1 MSPPPEV
8 TLQLRRV
15 VDDVRGMVESAAW
28 HASNLKCY
36 KTRTQKAQQEHKA
49 IAEEAKFE
57 SHAAHVAT

>member
-36 KTRTQKAQQEHKA
+36 KTRTRLRIGSVVKGGPDGVPRQLPC
-49 IAEEAKFE
+49 
-57 SHAAHVAT
+57 V